1 MGALRVSLCSTDDHL
16 FVPTCVPWRK
26 AASGGQGWPKVTAER
41 REASLRA
48 AGRLAT
54 LTTVGSLG
62 EASAS
67 RDPYRAREAEP
78 GSPSKTVIANP
89 ADIVALLTPTPPEL
103 QMHPQFRTKK
113 TAGSPLALKNQG
125 DSLDLLI
132 MDYHQ
137 RGDECCHKVC

>member
-89 ADIVALLTPTPPEL
+89 ADIVALL
-103 QMHPQFRTKK
+103 K
-113 TAGSPLALKNQG
+113 TAISRDGLGGRLQHLLPERAVESGVKILACEQHRQAIVIG
-125 DSLDLLI
+125 IHPGTD
-132 MDYHQ
+132 
-137 RGDECCHKVC
+137 V

>member
-16 FVPTCVPWRK
+16 FVPTVVPWRK
-26 AASGGQGWPKVTAER
+26 AASGCQGWPKVTAER

-48 AGRLAT
+48 AGRLST

-78 GSPSKTVIANP
+78 GSPSTTVIANP
-89 ADIVALLTPTPPEL
+89 ADIVALLTQLRNWP
-103 QMHPQFRTKK
+103 RT
-113 TAGSPLALKNQG
+113 ALG
-125 DSLDLLI
+125 
-132 MDYHQ
+132 
-137 RGDECCHKVC
+137 

>member
-89 ADIVALLTPTPPEL
+89 ADIVALL
-103 QMHPQFRTKK
+103 K
-113 TAGSPLALKNQG
+113 TAISRDGLGGRFHGLIACRFSPFLPQLG
-125 DSLDLLI
+125 L
-132 MDYHQ
+132 
-137 RGDECCHKVC
+137 

>member
-89 ADIVALLTPTPPEL
+89 ADIVALLS
-103 QMHPQFRTKK
+103 
-113 TAGSPLALKNQG
+113 GNDDVLALGMPSGPVADQHG
-125 DSLDLLI
+125 
-132 MDYHQ
+132 M
-137 RGDECCHKVC
+137 RAGCHLCAD

>member
-1 MGALRVSLCSTDDHL
+1 MSATRVSLCSTDDHL

-89 ADIVALLTPTPPEL
+89 ADIVALL
-103 QMHPQFRTKK
+103 KSWSDK
-113 TAGSPLALKNQG
+113 TRRRSAWHIRRP
-125 DSLDLLI
+125 I
-132 MDYHQ
+132 W
-137 RGDECCHKVC
+137 CCA